1 MVPPLGG
8 HSTMPSAH
16 PHCASAAKSAG
27 SLQVLPSRSRP
38 EQQISLP
45 DAGRAGPPRP
55 CTLAARCALRPRHAP
70 CIPLGI
76 QKAPGGAMRSR
87 MVAVRCFAEQ
97 SGSVWEAHCVDLGLT
112 VRGDSLERVKHEL
125 DVLVHRRLDDALV
138 KRRPAARVATSSRRG
153 AVALRLRYWSL
164 RLAGTLGLR

>member
-1 MVPPLGG
+1 
-8 HSTMPSAH
+8 
-16 PHCASAAKSAG
+16 
-27 SLQVLPSRSRP
+27 
-38 EQQISLP
+38 
-45 DAGRAGPPRP
+45 
-55 CTLAARCALRPRHAP
+55 
-70 CIPLGI
+70 
-76 QKAPGGAMRSR
+76 MRSR

-138 KRRPAARVATSSRRG
+138 KRRPAARVAASSRRA

-164 RLAGTLGLR
+164 RLAGTLGLRRDALRERLSQRRTPTAIARGSGRV